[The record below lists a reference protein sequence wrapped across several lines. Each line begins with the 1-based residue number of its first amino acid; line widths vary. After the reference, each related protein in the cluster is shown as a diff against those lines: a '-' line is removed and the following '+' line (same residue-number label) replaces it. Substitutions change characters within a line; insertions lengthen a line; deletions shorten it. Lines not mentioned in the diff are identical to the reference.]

1 MTRTLTL
8 QSRLCAVAVAAV
20 GVLLAPCL
28 PAAESYPNRS
38 VRLIV
43 PYPPG
48 GATDIVARAVGGRL
62 SEALGQRFVVDN
74 RGGGGQLIG
83 TDLAAKAPA
92 NGYTFL
98 LVSVTHSIN
107 PALRDK
113 LPYDTIKDFA
123 PIIFLAQSANILVM
137 HPSVPARSVKQ
148 LVTLLKAQPGKLNYA
163 SSGTGSGGHLAAE
176 LFKSMA
182 KVNMVHVPYKGG
194 GPAYV
199 DLVAGHVDLMFTS
212 PAPTLPHVKAG
223 RLRALATT
231 GARRSLAT
239 PNLPTIAESGFP
251 GYEATLWYGFVA
263 PNGTP
268 VDIIKTLNRETV
280 KALADQAIRESFL
293 GQGIEPAGGSPEE
306 FATHISSEMRKWEKV
321 IRDANIRPQ

>member
-1 MTRTLTL
+1 MTTTLAL
-8 QSRLCAVAVAAV
+8 HGRLCAVAVAATAA
-20 GVLLAPCL
+20 LFAPCL
-28 PAAESYPNRS
+28 PAAESYPNRP

-48 GATDIVARAVGGRL
+48 GATDMVARALGIKMGA
-62 SEALGQRFVVDN
+62 ALGQQFVVDN

-83 TDLAAKAPA
+83 TDLAAKAAA

-107 PALRDK
+107 PSLRDK
-113 LPYDTIKDFA
+113 MPYDTIKDFA
-123 PIIFLAQSANILVM
+123 PIVLIAQSANILVT

-148 LVTLLKAQPGKLNYA
+148 LIALLKAQPGKLNYA

-182 KVNMVHVPYKGG
+182 RVNMVHVPYKGG
-194 GPAYV
+194 GPAYI

-231 GARRSLAT
+231 GAGRSLAM

-263 PNGTP
+263 PAGTP
-268 VDIIKTLNRETV
+268 EAIIRILNREAV
-280 KALADQAIRESFL
+280 KALADAAIRESFVAR
-293 GQGIEPAGGSPEE
+293 GIEPAGGSPEQ
-306 FATHISSEMRKWEKV
+306 FAAHIRSEMRKWEKV
-321 IRDANIRPQ
+321 IRNASIRLQ

>member
-1 MTRTLTL
+1 MTTILPVQR
-8 QSRLCAVAVAAV
+8 RLCTLALAAA
-20 GVLLAPCL
+20 GLLFASHL
-28 PAAESYPNRS
+28 SAAESYPNRP

-48 GATDIVARAVGGRL
+48 GATDIVARALGGKMG
-62 SEALGQRFVVDN
+62 EALGQQFVVDN

-92 NGYTFL
+92 DGYTFL

-107 PALRDK
+107 PSLRDK
-113 LPYDTIKDFA
+113 MPYDTIRDFA
-123 PIIFLAQSANILVM
+123 PIILIAQSANILVT
-137 HPSVPARSVKQ
+137 HPSVPAKSVKE
-148 LVTLLKAQPGKLNYA
+148 LIALLRNYPDKLNYA

-176 LFKSMA
+176 LFKSVA
-182 KVNMVHVPYKGG
+182 KINMVHVPYRGG

-231 GARRSLAT
+231 GASRALAT
-239 PNLPTIAESGFP
+239 PDLPTIAESGFP

-263 PNGTP
+263 PSGTP
-268 VDIIKTLNRETV
+268 VEVIRALNGAVV
-280 KALADQAIRESFL
+280 KALADPAIRESFL
-293 GQGIEPAGGSPEE
+293 ARGIEVAGGSPEQ
-306 FATHISSEMRKWEKV
+306 FAAHISSEMRKWEKV
-321 IRDANIRPQ
+321 IRDASIRLQ

>member
-1 MTRTLTL
+1 MTTILPVQR
-8 QSRLCAVAVAAV
+8 RLCTLALAAA
-20 GVLLAPCL
+20 GLLFASHL
-28 PAAESYPNRS
+28 SAAESYPNRP

-48 GATDIVARAVGGRL
+48 GATDIVARALGGKMG
-62 SEALGQRFVVDN
+62 EALGQQFVVDN

-92 NGYTFL
+92 DGYTFL

-107 PALRDK
+107 PSLRDK
-113 LPYDTIKDFA
+113 MPYDTIKDFA
-123 PIIFLAQSANILVM
+123 PIILIAQSANILVT
-137 HPSVPARSVKQ
+137 HPSVPAKSVKE
-148 LVTLLKAQPGKLNYA
+148 LIALLRKDPGKLNYA

-176 LFKSMA
+176 LFKSVA
-182 KVNMVHVPYKGG
+182 KVNMVHVPYRGG

-231 GARRSLAT
+231 GASRALAT
-239 PNLPTIAESGFP
+239 PDLPTIAESGFP

-263 PNGTP
+263 PSGTP
-268 VDIIKTLNRETV
+268 VEVIRALNGAVV
-280 KALADQAIRESFL
+280 KALADPAIRESFL
-293 GQGIEPAGGSPEE
+293 ARGIEPAGGSLEQ
-306 FATHISSEMRKWEKV
+306 FAAHINSEMKKWQRV
-321 IRDANIRPQ
+321 IREANIRLQ